1 MDVKAFLHVRLFLTL
16 LVALSVVSQS
26 FAGDN
31 DIDKSRKQLK
41 AKKISVD
48 PPRLDG
54 FLNDEVWQHA
64 EFASEFFQKDPN
76 EGEPAIHKTEV
87 SFMYDESSLYI
98 AARMYLENPDEIRA
112 YVTRR
117 DQTGNSARII
127 ISLDTYLDRR
137 TAYTFGL
144 TAGGSRFDYYH
155 PSDRERRRDSSFDPV
170 WKGRT
175 QITDYGWSAE
185 MQIPFSQLRFKNQDE
200 QVWGVNINRWIP
212 NTNEDLYW
220 VLIGKDD
227 TGWSSKFGNLVG
239 ISGIQPSRR
248 IELLPYSA
256 SSAKYTSDND
266 PRDPFND
273 GSKYD
278 SRVGLDLKMGLGSNL
293 TLDATVNP
301 DFGQVEADPAVVN
314 LSAFETFFRERRPF
328 FTEGRQLF
336 DSHGPSFFYSRRI
349 GARPHGSPEGDF
361 LASPDNS
368 TIIGAAKLTGRLN
381 SGLSIGV
388 LSAVTSREY
397 ADAFTAA
404 TDSAEE
410 IRSSTEVEPLNGFGI
425 VRLQQEFGASQSTV
439 GLMLTGVKRDVSNGS
454 ALAEVLNNQAYTGN
468 FDWNLRFQ
476 GGKYVVTGQT
486 GFSYINGDPLAIV
499 GVQRSSARYYQRPDA
514 THVRL
519 DSSRTSLAGYAG
531 SLELRKN
538 SGEHWLWGTGINAQS
553 PGLELN
559 DAGILSGTDG
569 IGNWTYLEYRETKP
583 GKLFREYEFEVS
595 TFAEWN
601 YEWIRSFLI
610 YDFNSDFTFKNF
622 WRLDLHYHYRP
633 DNLSWTQTRGG
644 PVMGAP
650 SDQHLLARLSNNHAS
665 NFNWGARMSYV
676 WDDLNGFDFSTSARF
691 SVKPTDALELSLEP
705 EYERERNPR
714 QYFTQFEGTGR
725 TGTFGN
731 RYVFS
736 AIDRSRLST
745 QIRLNY
751 AITPDLSLELYA
763 EPFAASGKR
772 FDFGELLKPRSTD
785 LRFYGTDGT
794 TISESDSG
802 FTITEGTN
810 TFLLEE
816 PHFNVRSFRSNF
828 VLRWEWR
835 PASTLFLVWQQD
847 RFSEERQGSFVK
859 PGSLFDSLS
868 ASGDNFLALKVSY
881 WLPVN

>member
-1 MDVKAFLHVRLFLTL
+1 MKLNVLIFSIL
-16 LVALSVVSQS
+16 LMTTIFSQS
-26 FAGDN
+26 YAGDDDPSKN
-31 DIDKSRKQLK
+31 RKQIK
-41 AKKISVD
+41 ANKINPD

-54 FLNDEVWQHA
+54 FLDDEVWQYA
-64 EFASEFFQKDPN
+64 EFTSEFFQKDPN
-76 EGEPAIHKTEV
+76 EGEPAMHKTEV
-87 SFMYDESSLYI
+87 GFMYDESSLYI
-98 AARMYLENPDEIRA
+98 AARMYFENPDEIHA

-117 DQTGNSARII
+117 DKAGNSARII

-155 PSDRERRRDSSFDPV
+155 PSDHERRRESSFDPV
-170 WKGRT
+170 WEGKV
-175 QITDYGWSAE
+175 QMTDYGWSAE

-200 QVWGVNINRWIP
+200 QIWGVNINRWIP

-220 VLIGKDD
+220 VLIPKDD

-256 SSAKYTSDND
+256 SSARYTSDAD
-266 PRDPFND
+266 PLDPFND
-273 GSKYD
+273 GSKYN

-328 FTEGRQLF
+328 FIEGRQLF
-336 DSHGPSFFYSRRI
+336 DNVGPTFFYSRRI
-349 GARPHGSPEGDF
+349 GSRPHGSAEGDF
-361 LASPDNS
+361 LDNPDNT
-368 TIIGAAKLTGRLN
+368 TIIGAAKITGRLN

-388 LSAVTSREY
+388 LSAVTSTEH
-397 ADAFTAA
+397 ADTFTAA
-404 TDSAEE
+404 TDSTAE
-410 IRSSTEVEPLNGFGI
+410 IRGKTKVEPLNGFGV

-454 ALAEVLNNQAYTGN
+454 ALAEILNKQAYTGN

-476 GGKYVVTGQT
+476 GGKYVLSGYA
-486 GFSYINGDPLAIV
+486 GFSHINGDPLAIV
-499 GVQRSSARYYQRPDA
+499 RAQRSSARYYQRPDA

-519 DSSRTSLAGYAG
+519 DSSRTSLSGYAA
-531 SLELRKN
+531 SISFNKN
-538 SGEHWLWGTGINAQS
+538 SGEHWLWGTGISTES
-553 PGLELN
+553 PAFELN
-559 DAGILSGTDG
+559 DAGILSGADG
-569 IGNWTYLEYRETKP
+569 VGSSGFLTYRETKP
-583 GKLFREYEFEVS
+583 GKLFRDYSFNFSAFAKWNFEGIR
-595 TFAEWN
+595 TFG
-601 YEWIRSFLI
+601 ILDFF
-610 YDFNSDFTFKNF
+610 FNSTFKNF
-622 WRLDLHYHYRP
+622 WNTSLHYHYLP
-633 DNLSWTQTRGG
+633 QNQSWTATRGG
-644 PVMGAP
+644 PLMATASNHHVMT
-650 SDQHLLARLSNNHAS
+650 RISNNRAS
-665 NFNWGARMSYV
+665 NFNWRTRVSYI
-676 WDDLNGFDFSTSARF
+676 WNDLDGFDFSTSARF
-691 SVKPTDALELSLEP
+691 SFKPTDALELSLEP
-705 EYERERNPR
+705 EYERERTPR
-714 QYFTQFEGTGR
+714 QYFDEFGNGR
-725 TGTFGN
+725 DVTFGQ

-736 AIDRSRLST
+736 AIDRSTLST

-772 FDFGELLKPRSTD
+772 FDFGELLKPRSKD

-794 TISESDSG
+794 TITENGDG
-802 FTITEGTN
+802 FTVTDGTD
-810 TFLLEE
+810 TFELENRD
-816 PHFNVRSFRSNF
+816 FNIRSFRSNF

-835 PASTLFLVWQQD
+835 RGSTLFLVWQQD
-847 RFSEERQGSFVK
+847 RSSSEDQGSFVT

-868 ASGDNFLALKVSY
+868 ARGDNFLALKVSY